1 MRERQA
7 LEITNTAFLDNVYRK
22 PRILCGVMVYIT
34 NCGTRV

>member
-1 MRERQA
+1 MRERLA
-7 LEITNTAFLDNVYRK
+7 LELTDTACLDNVYRK